1 MGGYGRPGRGE
12 VGGGVVVGPEGVELE
27 LEHGQGGC
35 CWLLGPETLQAL
47 VEAVNFAEGLCV
59 VGVECLKK
67 IPSPPPSY
75 MTRVRREDPVSRR
88 ARCGP
93 SIAPLT

>member
-1 MGGYGRPGRGE
+1 MAGQGAVRSM
-12 VGGGVVVGPEGVELE
+12 VVGVGTEGVE

-67 IPSPPPSY
+67 IPSLPPSY